1 MSNADSTTTQPRPFA
16 AFDIDGTI
24 IRWQLYHAM
33 ADELAREGHLDP
45 ILYQAAREA
54 RMAWK
59 KREHGASFDQYER
72 TLVKVVEAAITGIT
86 PEEVQQACIKVLDEY
101 KDQVY
106 TYTRDLLATLKRD
119 NYLLFAISGSQ
130 SEIVELVA
138 KYYGF
143 DDFGGTTY
151 EIKEGTFTGKS
162 NPLRREKKPIYLKK
176 LVAKHQATWEGSIA
190 VGDSESDIPMLS
202 VVDSPIAFNPSR
214 ELFEEATKQNWEIVV
229 ERKNMVY
236 KLGSDTHDTYTLTT

>member
-1 MSNADSTTTQPRPFA
+1 MAKRPFA

-24 IRWQLYHAM
+24 IRWQLYHAI

-45 ILYQAAREA
+45 IQYQKVHEA

-59 KREHGASFDQYER
+59 TRTGDDSFDSYER
-72 TLVKVVEAAITGIT
+72 TLVNLVNVAITGI
-86 PEEVQQACIKVLDEY
+86 EVDAAMQAYSSVITEY

-106 TYTRDLLATLKRD
+106 TYTRDLIRDLKAQ

-130 SEIVELVA
+130 NEIVELLA
-138 KYYGF
+138 QHYGF

-151 EIKEGTFTGKS
+151 EIKDGRFTGKN
-162 NPLRREKKPIYLKK
+162 NPLRSERKPEFLKQLVEKHG
-176 LVAKHQATWEGSIA
+176 ADWQGSIA

-202 VVDSPIAFNPSR
+202 IVQQPIAFNPSR
-214 ELFEEATKQNWEIVV
+214 SLFEHAQKEQWNIVL
-229 ERKNMVY
+229 ERKNMIY
-236 KLGSDTHDTYTLTT
+236 KLEPQAGTYVLGQ